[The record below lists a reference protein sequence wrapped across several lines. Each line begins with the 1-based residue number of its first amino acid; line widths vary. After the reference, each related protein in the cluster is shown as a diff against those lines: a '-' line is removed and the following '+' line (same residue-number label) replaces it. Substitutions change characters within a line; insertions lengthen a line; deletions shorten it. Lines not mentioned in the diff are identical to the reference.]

1 MAGQP
6 FTWQVS
12 KPNIGTGA
20 GRVSSAYNVDGKT
33 PLTTVSKSNPS
44 GFVPVNPSSTDAI
57 VSKTDY
63 KIDESGVITYKFTGP
78 RGGVSYYNSVQDLT
92 DDVKIP
98 SYVVTQIKSAMQSN
112 LTFVAQQKK
121 IGSSTIASLPG
132 SARQPGTG
140 PADNQV
146 GTEPPLSTES
156 IVVLEGI
163 PDSDT
168 SKAIDESLKKVD
180 LVYPTA
186 MRDTYQDRIK
196 FTALVVGP
204 RKGIT
209 TTKDD
214 IKSGKFS
221 LGTRNITERLGSVTL
236 PIQPSIGD
244 SNGVEWSGSTLNPI
258 QAYAASKSLGIAV
271 AGENIAGNVAKALN
285 EAAEDF
291 KGNLEGGLKTA
302 IQIYFAQEAVGAQN
316 LLSRT
321 SGAIVNPN
329 LELLFNGPTLRPFNF
344 TFRLSPRSEKEA
356 KEVKAIIN
364 FFKKAMAVKQAA
376 SEIFLKAPNIFEIQ
390 YQEGKSGKLH
400 NSLNRIKECA
410 LLGCDVDYTP
420 DGTYMTFEDGTMTSY
435 QLTLRFSEL
444 DPVYNTDYKDHPIG
458 F

>member
-33 PLTTVSKSNPS
+33 PLTTVSKSNPN

-121 IGSSTIASLPG
+121 IGSTSIASLPG
-132 SARQPGTG
+132 SASQPGTG
-140 PADNQV
+140 PTGNQV
-146 GTEPPLSTES
+146 GTDPPLPTES
-156 IVVLEGI
+156 IVVEKGI
-163 PDSDT
+163 PDSDA

-204 RKGIT
+204 RKDINT
-209 TTKDD
+209 TANND
-214 IKSGKFS
+214 FS
-221 LGTRNITERLGSVTL
+221 LGKRNVTERLGSVTL
-236 PIQPSIGD
+236 PIQPSISD
-244 SNGVEWSGSTLNPI
+244 NNGVEWSGSTLNPI

-271 AGENIAGNVAKALN
+271 AGGNITGEVANALN
-285 EAAEDF
+285 QAATDF
-291 KGNLEGGLKTA
+291 KTGLGEGFKEA

-356 KEVKAIIN
+356 TEVKAIIN

-376 SEIFLKAPNIFEIQ
+376 SEVFLKAPNIFEIQ

-400 NSLNRIKECA
+400 NSLNKIKECA